1 MRLPSLIF
9 RCGVAVFVLVGALV
23 FTIPTAHA
31 DPHAMFYTTIG
42 QQQLFFNVLAALDQ
56 ADYVEPAIGTRS
68 RDELAQKQQAAAQAG
83 LTEAQKQ
90 VKAQEKAEVVET
102 KTDLAGVLTRGITL
116 EGYDLW
122 TTYLAHQFAL
132 EVARRTATDEV
143 VRVYCER
150 GLGLP
155 NCKDRLSNGGETVSG
170 GKLPNQPAFV
180 NNDDPLRKAGAAL
193 GAAAALDSSYTG
205 YDQQERQQIADP
217 NNETNKQLRPW
228 NESMAALTQNIQ
240 GDTSKELARDRLKAG
255 ATSTYRSTTLDPTI
269 FDDIDID
276 RASSKVTLKSDRGE
290 DPRAYISRYTN
301 KLAALIGLPGAFM
314 DVAAQGADEVTTF
327 QALEEEQ
334 GALSDSGIVVDAR
347 PKNQQVAGITSGQV
361 AAATNPK
368 DYIYRSVSGR
378 IKVPAH
384 VKIAA
389 ADEAINALANTEQN
403 LQYAP
408 SRAESQPGDK
418 PLVVGDGG
426 RSLAG
431 QAVLGTSTGT
441 SSSVL
446 GTTDSA
452 HGQVAAGQ
460 DSNAK
465 DPNSKNIHDAEKESL
480 PLNTNPI
487 SVHHEPGFA
496 SLLTAIGVKAEEGG
510 CTCKQATENVAK
522 RFGQLIV
529 RRINGQSQTNEVTS
543 LNN

>member
-1 MRLPSLIF
+1 MRLPFLIG
-9 RCGVAVFVLVGALV
+9 RYGVAVFVLAGALV
-23 FTIPTAHA
+23 YTIPTAHA

-56 ADYVEPAIGTRS
+56 ADYVEPATGTRS
-68 RDELAQKQQAAAQAG
+68 REELAQKQRAAAQAG

-90 VKAQEKAEVVET
+90 AISLETEEVKET

-122 TTYLAHQFAL
+122 TAYLAHQFAL

-155 NCKDRLSNGGETVSG
+155 NCKDRLTNGGETVSG
-170 GKLPNQPAFV
+170 DKLLEQNAFDTG
-180 NNDDPLRKAGAAL
+180 DDSLRKAGAAL

-217 NNETNKQLRPW
+217 NNETNKHLRPW
-228 NESMAALTQNIQ
+228 NESVAALTQNIQ

-255 ATSTYRSTTLDPTI
+255 ATSTYRSATLDPTI
-269 FDDIDID
+269 FEDIDID
-276 RASSKVTLKSDRGE
+276 KTSGRVTLKSDRSE
-290 DPRAYISRYTN
+290 DPRVYISRYTN

-314 DVAAQGADEVTTF
+314 DVAAQGANEVATF

-334 GALSDSGIVVDAR
+334 GALADSSIIVDAQ
-347 PKNQQVAGITSGQV
+347 PTSQNG
-361 AAATNPK
+361 
-368 DYIYRSVSGR
+368 YIYRSASGR

-403 LQYAP
+403 LKYAP
-408 SRAESQPGDK
+408 SRGESQPGDK

-426 RSLAG
+426 RSPAG
-431 QAVLGTSTGT
+431 QAVLGTSTST
-441 SSSVL
+441 SSGVL
-446 GTTDSA
+446 DTADTA
-452 HGQVAAGQ
+452 QGQVAAAQ
-460 DSNAK
+460 NTNSSAKDANAK
-465 DPNSKNIHDAEKESL
+465 DIHDAEKQSL

-496 SLLTAIGVKAEEGG
+496 SLLEAIGVKAEEGG
-510 CTCKQATENVAK
+510 CGCPKATDNIAK
-522 RFGQLIV
+522 RFGELIL
-529 RRINGQSQTNEVTS
+529 RNINNQTDTVIP